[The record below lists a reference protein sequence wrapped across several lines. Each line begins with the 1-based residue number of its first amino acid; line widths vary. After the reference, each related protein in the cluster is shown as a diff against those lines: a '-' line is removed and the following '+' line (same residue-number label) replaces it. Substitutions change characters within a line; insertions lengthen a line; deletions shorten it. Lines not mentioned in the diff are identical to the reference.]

1 MMDSF
6 SKYLDT
12 LSSPEDVQKRAS
24 TFQRFV
30 QAAEVLQSF
39 PKFPTAWHGSHY
51 MYTFSGMPKAPELF
65 VHVRDHYRVAVIYAG
80 IFDDFPAYPHARDPA
95 LEKREA
101 ASAPTRGDP

>member
-1 MMDSF
+1 MGSF
-6 SKYLDT
+6 SKYLNA

-24 TFQRFV
+24 TFQLFV

-51 MYTFSGMPKAPELF
+51 IYTFSGMPKAPELL
-65 VHVRDHYRVAVIYAG
+65 VHVRDHYRAAVGYAG
-80 IFDDFPAYPHARDPA
+80 IFDFPAYPHARDPA

-101 ASAPTRGDP
+101 APASTREDP